1 MKKTWM
7 LMTLMIGAAL
17 GLAACGGRATA
28 ANFAEIPA
36 GKAYVN
42 GEQIFFSHTE
52 VSDPQ
57 VGELLTNMM
66 KSPVLVVPALAEIPD
81 SASAKVYVFQN
92 GVAGSGPFK
101 FQADVFDSQ
110 PGDAAYSP
118 LRKVYL
124 VKWADE
130 GPAKELKSEQEILAL
145 FEQGALMVEKSN
157 IVVNMPFM
165 TWKGGQR

>member
-1 MKKTWM
+1 MKKTWI
-7 LMTLMIGAAL
+7 LMTLMIGAAWT
-17 GLAACGGRATA
+17 LAACSGRATA
-28 ANFAEIPA
+28 PNFAEIPA

-66 KSPVLVVPALAEIPD
+66 KSPVLVVPALAEVPD
-81 SASAKVYVFQN
+81 SVTAKVYVFQN

-101 FQADVFDSQ
+101 FQADVFENQ
-110 PGDAAYSP
+110 PGDAGYSP

-124 VKWADE
+124 VKWSDE
-130 GPAKELKSEQEILAL
+130 TQAKELKSEQEILAL
-145 FEQGALMVEKSN
+145 AEAGTLTVEKSN

-165 TWKGGQR
+165 AWKGGQR

>member
-1 MKKTWM
+1 MKK
-7 LMTLMIGAAL
+7 LSIFAGIIIF
-17 GLAACGGRATA
+17 GLVLSACSGRATA
-28 ANFAEIPA
+28 PNFAEIPA

-66 KSPVLVVPALAEIPD
+66 KSPVLVVPSLADAPESIT
-81 SASAKVYVFQN
+81 AKVYVFQN
-92 GVAGSGPFK
+92 GIAGSGPFK
-101 FQADVFDSQ
+101 FQADVFDNQ

-118 LRKVYL
+118 LRRVYL

-130 GPAKELKSEQEILAL
+130 TQVKELKSEQEILTL
-145 FEQGALMVEKSN
+145 GEQGALTVEKSN